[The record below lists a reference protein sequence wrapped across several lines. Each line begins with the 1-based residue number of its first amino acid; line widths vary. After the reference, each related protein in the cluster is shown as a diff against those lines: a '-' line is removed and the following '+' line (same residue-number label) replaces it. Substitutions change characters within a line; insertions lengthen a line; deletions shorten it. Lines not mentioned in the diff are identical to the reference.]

1 MDPSTLRL
9 FSPLCSEEDSSIEQ
23 GASSIGGGKDG
34 GGNAAVPDD
43 GGGKDG
49 GGNAAVPDD
58 GGGKDGGVN
67 AAVPDDLEKKQGVD
81 SGIACKEKATLES
94 SSCRLVLI
102 VEMKLANSLV
112 RAAPKTLEDRAHFI
126 SRT

>member
-1 MDPSTLRL
+1 MIGEAGVHCTSNNTTRGHGALTVRGLVSST
-9 FSPLCSEEDSSIEQ
+9 SSEEDSHV
-23 GASSIGGGKDG
+23 
-34 GGNAAVPDD
+34 N
-43 GGGKDG
+43 
-49 GGNAAVPDD
+49 

>member
-34 GGNAAVPDD
+34 GGNAAVTDD

-49 GGNAAVPDD
+49 GG
-58 GGGKDGGVN
+58 N